1 MSPFPCRGFRPFNK
15 LTVKIFLMKSTLN
28 PISRALV
35 VWMTASCALML
46 QACAQT
52 PPPKPRV
59 ETPPPPLK
67 FLVYAQTGTAAKN
80 MSPEALT
87 QQASRIAEVP
97 VRHEGVGSDG
107 RHNLVLVCANV
118 PACQAAAQRLRTQ
131 ADHFATVEEAPR
143 PAFGPIY
150 GPSNPKP

>member
-1 MSPFPCRGFRPFNK
+1 
-15 LTVKIFLMKSTLN
+15 MKPISTSS
-28 PISRALV
+28 SRALV
-35 VWMTASCALML
+35 FCTALFCALLL

-52 PPPKPRV
+52 PPPVKRAVPP
-59 ETPPPPLK
+59 PPPPLQ
-67 FLVYAQTGTAAKN
+67 FLVYAQPGSAAKN
-80 MSPEALT
+80 LSPDALT

-118 PACQAAAQRLRTQ
+118 PACQAATQRLRAQ
-131 ADHFATVEEAPR
+131 ADQFAAVEEAPR

-150 GPSNPKP
+150 GPSGPKP